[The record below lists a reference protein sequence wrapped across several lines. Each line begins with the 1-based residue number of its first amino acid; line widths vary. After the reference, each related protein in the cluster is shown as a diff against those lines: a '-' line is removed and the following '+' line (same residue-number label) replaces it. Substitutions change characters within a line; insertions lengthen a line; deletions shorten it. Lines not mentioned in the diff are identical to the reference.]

1 MVHLSFWARGFF
13 PSLWKSPIRVMGM
26 LNYLLKRRIEKNIP
40 DEIREILD
48 FLRKKEIPAF
58 IVGGSLRSLLLNQ
71 KPSDWDLAVQA
82 SLEKME
88 NLFPESKGL
97 GRRFGTIL
105 VRWQGQML
113 EVSSLREKNIYG
125 DLLKRDFTINALA
138 WNPDRGLYDPLD
150 AKKDLRKKIIR
161 ATAEPEKRFRE
172 DPLRILRFFRF
183 QSQLNF
189 SGEEKTFKAINP
201 ELLNSVAPERIASEM
216 DLLLTGQAVARA
228 LEGMIKSG
236 VLETIIPEFK
246 PLFRVPGA
254 TRHTIQT
261 VAAIRPR
268 ADLRWAAF
276 LHDIAKGH
284 TFSPGEKPLFPG
296 HEKIGTQIA
305 EGILSRL
312 RLSKARQEK
321 IKTLIRWHM
330 FDMDPRL
337 SDTALRRLINKVGR
351 ENILDLIE
359 IRRADIIATTRQFQ
373 RPGPTL
379 RAYTRRIKE
388 LLEEDLL
395 FSRRDLAVDGRD
407 IMEYFDLDEGPEVGE
422 LLDKAYNWVLENPE
436 NNSREK
442 ILNYLSREKNDP

>member
-1 MVHLSFWARGFF
+1 MY
-13 PSLWKSPIRVMGM
+13 
-26 LNYLLKRRIEKNIP
+26 NYLLKRRIEKNIP
-40 DEIREILD
+40 AEIRELLE
-48 FLRKKEIPAF
+48 FLQEKEIPAY

-71 KPSDWDLAVQA
+71 KPSDWDLAVQT
-82 SLEKME
+82 SLEKLE

-97 GRRFGTIL
+97 GRKFGTIL

-113 EVSSLREKNIYG
+113 EVSTLRENNIHG
-125 DLLKRDFTINALA
+125 DLLKRDFTINSLA
-138 WNPDRGLYDPLD
+138 WNPDRGLIDPLD
-150 AKKDLRKKIIR
+150 AKTDLRKKNIR
-161 ATAEPEKRFRE
+161 ASGEPGERFRE
-172 DPLRILRFFRF
+172 DPLRIIRFFRF

-189 SGEEKTFKAINP
+189 SGEEKTFRAIKP
-201 ELLNSVAPERIASEM
+201 ELLDSVATERIAGEM
-216 DLLLTGQAVARA
+216 DHLLTGQAVARA

-236 VLETIIPEFK
+236 VLEKIVPEFK
-246 PLFRVPGA
+246 PLFRIPGA

-268 ADLRWAAF
+268 ADLRWAAL

-284 TFSPGEKPLFPG
+284 TFSPGEKPLFPE
-296 HEKIGTQIA
+296 HDRIGTQIA
-305 EGILSRL
+305 EGILYRF
-312 RLSKARQEK
+312 RLSKTRQEK

-337 SDTALRRLINKVGR
+337 SDAALRRLINKVGR

-359 IRRADIIATTRQFQ
+359 IRRADIIGTTRQFH
-373 RPGPTL
+373 RAGPAL
-379 RAYTRRIKE
+379 RTYTRRIKE

-407 IMEYFDLDEGPEVGE
+407 IMEYFDLEAGPEVGK

-436 NNSREK
+436 NNTREK
-442 ILNYLSREKNDP
+442 ILKHLSREKNDS